1 MIADMQHELARG
13 GVRALV
19 LLYMYLARPPIED
32 MRLGLIMTLL
42 GVGAAFVAPIAG
54 ISDIRAN
61 IRSDIRIRMGVQVKT
76 LKPAP
81 PGAPKPKAGDIVV
94 AHYTGWLKQGLGKGD
109 QFDSSRGGFGP
120 FQKPP
125 FTFALGRN
133 RVIKAW
139 DVGIAKM
146 RIGETALL
154 TCTSDV
160 CYGRDGAGPIPPKAD
175 LIFEVELLGV
185 EGYQPSLFE
194 QQR

>member
-1 MIADMQHELARG
+1 
-13 GVRALV
+13 
-19 LLYMYLARPPIED
+19 

-54 ISDIRAN
+54 GSR
-61 IRSDIRIRMGVQVKT
+61 DIRIKMGVQVKT

-133 RVIKAW
+133 RVINFLLELM
-139 DVGIAKM
+139 DTLLVP
-146 RIGETALL
+146 AL
-154 TCTSDV
+154 
-160 CYGRDGAGPIPPKAD
+160 A
-175 LIFEVELLGV
+175 
-185 EGYQPSLFE
+185 E
-194 QQR
+194 QFICRCREAA